1 MSPRRTK
8 PRGEVAM
15 GLPHIVDGLILTKKN
30 IMNKI
35 ALQLT
40 EGQPIFYSRSG
51 RLPELKSE
59 LILIDG
65 LSEIDILP
73 LSKMGKRF
81 KKNIQE
87 LTNLIF

>member
-1 MSPRRTK
+1 
-8 PRGEVAM
+8 
-15 GLPHIVDGLILTKKN
+15 
-30 IMNKI
+30 MNQKI
-35 ALQLT
+35 TLQLT

-51 RLPELKSE
+51 NLPRVQKE

-65 LSEIDILP
+65 LSEIDVLP

-87 LTNLIF
+87 LSNLIF